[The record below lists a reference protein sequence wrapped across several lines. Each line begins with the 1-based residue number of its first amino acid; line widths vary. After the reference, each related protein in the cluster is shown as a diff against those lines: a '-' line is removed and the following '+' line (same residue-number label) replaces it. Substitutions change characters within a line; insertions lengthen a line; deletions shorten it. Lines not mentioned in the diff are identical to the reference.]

1 MKWIPNVTK
10 STTDCLWTNFL
21 VKDLFFF
28 VRISPK
34 ENITF
39 EDQTKQLKTFPEVLA
54 YTIQTI

>member
-21 VKDLFFF
+21 AKDLFFF
-28 VRISPK
+28 ARILPK

-39 EDQTKQLKTFPEVLA
+39 EDQTRHLTFPEVLA